1 MSYKDQLHIYIVEF
15 QTFTPATT
23 ASFFMALLT
32 IMMASWRDLSVSSM
46 NCSAP
51 PLRIMVQVL
60 AWGQPVNK
68 LYLKKRIRA
77 YDTYNT
83 TMAESG
89 AIICCIQY
97 SKNILQI
104 ISSHYF
110 WHQKKL
116 TSLHR
121 FEFPQTFHRNPAR
134 CWPGSDRWSEWSP
147 HTPSL
152 SSSGPRPAP
161 DQHRTCLWI
170 IWWKLSWIKA

>member
-97 SKNILQI
+97 SKNITNNFKSLFLASKETYLSPPI
-104 ISSHYF
+104 WISSNFSQEPSTLLARF
-110 WHQKKL
+110 WQVVWM
-116 TSLHR
+116 
-121 FEFPQTFHRNPAR
+121 EP
-134 CWPGSDRWSEWSP
+134 P
-147 HTPSL
+147 HAFIVL
-152 SSSGPRPAP
+152 FRSSSGTRPA
-161 DQHRTCLWI
+161 QNMSLNNMVET
-170 IWWKLSWIKA
+170 

>member
-1 MSYKDQLHIYIVEF
+1 MKRPLRFLDELLG
-15 QTFTPATT
+15 TPSQDHGTSSCLRT
-23 ASFFMALLT
+23 ASEQIVPEEENRSL
-32 IMMASWRDLSVSSM
+32 WH
-46 NCSAP
+46 
-51 PLRIMVQVL
+51 
-60 AWGQPVNK
+60 
-68 LYLKKRIRA
+68 
-77 YDTYNT
+77 NT

-121 FEFPQTFHRNPAR
+121 FEFPQTFHRNPAH